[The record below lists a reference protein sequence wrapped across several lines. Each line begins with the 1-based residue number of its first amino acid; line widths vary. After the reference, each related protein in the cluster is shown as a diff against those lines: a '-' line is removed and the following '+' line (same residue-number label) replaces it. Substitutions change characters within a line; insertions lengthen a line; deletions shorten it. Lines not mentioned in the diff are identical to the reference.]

1 MCSVFK
7 KMQAAKE
14 ASTTQDAPTA
24 APKLMTTTSTS
35 SASGRFAK
43 HAYKL
48 LFKIDDVCIH

>member
-1 MCSVFK
+1 
-7 KMQAAKE
+7 MQAAKE
-14 ASTTQDAPTA
+14 ASTTQDALTA